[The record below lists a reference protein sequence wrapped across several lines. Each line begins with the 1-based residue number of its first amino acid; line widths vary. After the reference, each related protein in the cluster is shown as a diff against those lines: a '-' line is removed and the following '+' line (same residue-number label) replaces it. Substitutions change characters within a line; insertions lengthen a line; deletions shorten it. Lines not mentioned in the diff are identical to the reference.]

1 MESIFQVALNT
12 TAFFNNSNNNNNNN
26 NSNSNSSIQF
36 IMSDT
41 FPPKKQIH
49 KVAQFQFYYC
59 INYIEVE
66 VELVEI
72 E

>member
-1 MESIFQVALNT
+1 MALNA
-12 TAFFNNSNNNNNNN
+12 TAFFNDNDDNNNNNSS
-26 NSNSNSSIQF
+26 NSNSNSSIQYM
-36 IMSDT
+36 MSGI